1 METGRLKEAGEQR
14 NEGSADEGNAA
25 ACHQLLHA
33 LGLCTRVIITVTF
46 EQVDDTPNAETGTES
61 DNEGLENA
69 NCRSKKCHIQI
80 LLKDKECFTQCVSH
94 RAAQTTGLVFQLSF
108 QKF

>member
-14 NEGSADEGNAA
+14 NEGSADEGNTA
-25 ACHQLLHA
+25 ACHELLHA
-33 LGLCTRVIITVTF
+33 LRLCAGIIVTVTF

-80 LLKDKECFTQCVSH
+80 LLKERGATH
-94 RAAQTTGLVFQLSF
+94 RPQDLSF
-108 QKF
+108 SSPFKIFSLIWF